1 MLLQVL
7 DDGHITDSQG
17 RKVDFK
23 NTIIIMTSNAGA
35 KEIMEPKHLG
45 FSAEDTEK
53 SDYEYMK
60 GRVMEEI
67 KHEFKPE
74 FLNRIDETIVFRA
87 LNKNDLVKI
96 SGLLLTGLSKR
107 LMEEMSIDIHIKP
120 SVQRYIVEKA
130 YDPKFGA
137 RPLRRRIQT
146 DLEDQL
152 SDAILKG
159 EIKGNSNITCNV
171 ADDKIVFETPKTK
184 NGRKTRGGKKK

>member
-1 MLLQVL
+1 
-7 DDGHITDSQG
+7 
-17 RKVDFK
+17 
-23 NTIIIMTSNAGA
+23 
-35 KEIMEPKHLG
+35 
-45 FSAEDTEK
+45 
-53 SDYEYMK
+53 
-60 GRVMEEI
+60 
-67 KHEFKPE
+67 
-74 FLNRIDETIVFRA
+74 
-87 LNKNDLVKI
+87 
-96 SGLLLTGLSKR
+96 
-107 LMEEMSIDIHIKP
+107 MEEMSIDIHIKP